1 MELLTRALNKY
12 RAQKNKKRFNK
23 VAKQIRTTKP
33 LDITYQEDI
42 VIVSQIYHDAI
53 DMSLLAL
60 KSFGRS
66 LTRGRFELIDDG
78 SLTDEDYKLLE
89 SQLPKAKI
97 IHINDIDVGK
107 CPKGGTWERLIHI
120 INLSKNAYVI
130 QVDTDTLTIGAVPEI
145 DQYVRLNQA
154 FTIGGPMWPD
164 PVSLDYMSEVA
175 KSWKGW
181 HVQVKTE
188 EYLSSVK
195 SIPLDNYLRGCSAFT
210 GFPKGAFDF
219 NKLELFSLEL
229 EKEVGKE
236 KWHEWGSE
244 QISSCIMISLCE
256 NAQILS
262 WPKYMNY
269 GFPSTNSNEK
279 SDFKGRTSVIHFIGS
294 NRYNHRLYE
303 LLAQNVIKSL

>member
-1 MELLTRALNKY
+1 MEFLTRAINKY
-12 RAQKNKKRFNK
+12 QAQKNKKRFKK
-23 VAKQIRTTKP
+23 VARHIRTTKP
-33 LDITYQEDI
+33 LDIKYQEDI

-66 LTRGRFELIDDG
+66 FTRGRFELIDDG
-78 SLTDEDYKLLE
+78 SLTDEDYELLK
-89 SQLPKAKI
+89 SQLPKVKI
-97 IHINDIDVGK
+97 VHINEIDIGK

-120 INLSKNAYVI
+120 INLSEIAYVI
-130 QVDTDTLTIGAVPEI
+130 QVDTDTLTIGAIPEI
-145 DQYVRLNQA
+145 DQYVRMNQA
-154 FTIGGPMWPD
+154 FTIGGPMWPE

-195 SIPLDNYLRGCSAFT
+195 SIPLEKYLRGCSAFT
-210 GFPKGAFDF
+210 GFPKGVFDF

-244 QISSCIMISLCE
+244 QISSSIMISLCE

-262 WPKYMNY
+262 WPKYMNF
-269 GFPSTNSNEK
+269 GFPDTGYHDNKQYRGKVSL
-279 SDFKGRTSVIHFIGS
+279 IHFIGS
-294 NRYNHRLYE
+294 NRFDKKVYE
-303 LLAQNVIKSL
+303 YFVKEVINKF